1 MSTTQQEPSTAP
13 AAEEVRPMGS
23 LPPVDPVAPTGPID
37 GLGDLPPSGAPA
49 DAPTGDAP
57 RADGS
62 APAAGRRFAVR
73 RGSVRVRLSGAVR
86 ASAARNHRPARL
98 AAPALGGAA
107 LVLLELGLL
116 VHEGGRNL
124 WSRAPLW
131 AAFATV
137 AGVVGLV
144 GLAAGVRGLRRLGGN
159 RSWALAA
166 GGLCGLAVFWLL
178 VALPTAA
185 TDRGFLLTA
194 ALACLGAASWTV
206 VERGRSAADER

>member
-1 MSTTQQEPSTAP
+1 MD
-13 AAEEVRPMGS
+13 S

-37 GLGDLPPSGAPA
+37 GLSDLPPSAPAADAPTADALPA
-49 DAPTGDAP
+49 DAPTDAP
-57 RADGS
+57 PAGS
-62 APAAGRRFAVR
+62 SAAAAGRRFGVR
-73 RGSVRVRLSGAVR
+73 RGSVRMRLSGAVR
-86 ASAARNHRPARL
+86 ASAAQNHRPARL
-98 AAPALGGAA
+98 AGPALGGVAV
-107 LVLLELGLL
+107 VLLELGLL
-116 VHEGGRNL
+116 VHEGGRSL

-131 AAFATV
+131 ATFATV
-137 AGVVGLV
+137 AAVVGLV
-144 GLAAGVRGLRRLGGN
+144 GLAAGGRGLRRLGGN